1 MICEQIGTAD
11 FYAGN
16 ESPQQYIPTS
26 MQNSHDTLI
35 FLDKHKLQFRLKVHN
50 IAALQKQGE
59 TSPTDAQITPQAHD
73 SASSQLYSPE
83 AALSA

>member
-16 ESPQQYIPTS
+16 ESPQQYTLTS

-50 IAALQKQGE
+50 IATRQKQG
-59 TSPTDAQITPQAHD
+59 
-73 SASSQLYSPE
+73 
-83 AALSA
+83 

>member
-1 MICEQIGTAD
+1 MSCEQIGAAD

-16 ESPQQYIPTS
+16 ESPQQYILTS

-50 IAALQKQGE
+50 IATLQKQG
-59 TSPTDAQITPQAHD
+59 
-73 SASSQLYSPE
+73 
-83 AALSA
+83 

>member
-16 ESPQQYIPTS
+16 ESPQQYIITS

-35 FLDKHKLQFRLKVHN
+35 VLDKHKLQFRLKVHN
-50 IAALQKQGE
+50 IATLQKQG
-59 TSPTDAQITPQAHD
+59 
-73 SASSQLYSPE
+73 
-83 AALSA
+83 